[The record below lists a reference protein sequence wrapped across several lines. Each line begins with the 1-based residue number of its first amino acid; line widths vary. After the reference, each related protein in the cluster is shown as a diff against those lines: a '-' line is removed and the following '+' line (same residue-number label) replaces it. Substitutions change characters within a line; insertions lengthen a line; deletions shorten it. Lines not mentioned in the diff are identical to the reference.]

1 MAAKQQRPP
10 FGAPGRPVYV
20 AGAPRVRKMGASGDF
35 RVSGTLL
42 TRYEAEISG
51 IFGKM
56 AEDSPDS
63 AEKANQEAKSA
74 CCNDF

>member
-1 MAAKQQRPP
+1 
-10 FGAPGRPVYV
+10 
-20 AGAPRVRKMGASGDF
+20 MGVSGDF